1 MASAANWQRSAYLQ
15 SGGAGNGQQG
25 KSLVDGQYVS
35 GGFIGLFAG
44 PPRLATVGG
53 AVTAGIAVTKPAVA
67 AQLVY
72 PIGITQNFN
81 LSQNSQIARIFE
93 LGSDRSYFIPG
104 RVVGQIGLG
113 RVLYHGPSLLRVLY
127 AYYQDLIPSTVVES
141 LFPNL
146 GAATMPNPHDVVVPA
161 GYENFYINLA
171 SDLFSQPFGLLA
183 VMRDSN
189 QDTYGAVYAEACYVP
204 NHSFSVDSQGVV
216 IQENVGIQYELL
228 VPIATRQLKLI
239 T

>member
-1 MASAANWQRSAYLQ
+1 MASAANWKRNSYIQ
-15 SGGAGNGQQG
+15 SGGAGNGVPG
-25 KSLVDGQYVS
+25 GAMVDGQFVA
-35 GGFIGLFAG
+35 GNFIGLFAG

-53 AVTAGIAVTKPAVA
+53 AVTAGVAVADTSRA

-81 LSQNSQIARIFE
+81 LSQNMQLARIFE

-127 AYYQDLIPSTVVES
+127 AYYQDLVPSTVVEA
-141 LFPNL
+141 LFPNV
-146 GAATMPNPHDVVVPA
+146 GASTMPNPHDVVVPA

-183 VMRDSN
+183 IMRDSN

-216 IQENVGIQYELL
+216 VQEQVGIQYELL
-228 VPIATRQLKLI
+228 VPVATRQLKLI
-239 T
+239 R